1 MYTDTTFEL
10 TTTAMHTV
18 HVYTLVKH
26 RGDSP
31 DVGTALLKFLQEF
44 VQNKAQRLVFDQSSP
59 NGILLFRETSKVVCA
74 YGNRLV
80 ASPAFRSAVAAG
92 AAAAAAGA
100 GLGSLSGMTVYI
112 LCTYYVY
119 V

>member
-1 MYTDTTFEL
+1 
-10 TTTAMHTV
+10 V
-18 HVYTLVKH
+18 S

-100 GLGSLSGMTVYI
+100 GLGSLSGTLLVYSYI
-112 LCTYYVY
+112 MIV
-119 V
+119 